1 MTDQTARIGI
11 VGGSGLYQ
19 MPGLEDVVQHQ
30 IETPFGPPSDDI
42 TVGTLD
48 GVRVAF
54 LPRHGK
60 HHQFSPTQIPVRA
73 NIWALKSLGIETLV
87 SVSAVGSMREEMEP
101 LHVVVPDQIFD
112 RTVSRPRTFFDN
124 FVVHV
129 ALDNPFCGSVQ
140 TDLYTAALAAGATC
154 HQGGVYI
161 CIEGPQFSTKAESR
175 VYRSW
180 GMDIIGMTAMPEAR
194 LAREAGLC
202 YGLLAMVTDFDVWH
216 ESEEPVSIQT
226 VLGNLRKNVELSRAV
241 VRNAVR
247 SLTRSRE
254 CTCGSAIKD
263 AIATSAAGI
272 PPAERERLALLLP
285 G

>member
-1 MTDQTARIGI
+1 
-11 VGGSGLYQ
+11 
-19 MPGLEDVVQHQ
+19 
-30 IETPFGPPSDDI
+30 
-42 TVGTLD
+42 
-48 GVRVAF
+48 
-54 LPRHGK
+54 
-60 HHQFSPTQIPVRA
+60 
-73 NIWALKSLGIETLV
+73 
-87 SVSAVGSMREEMEP
+87 MREEIEP

-140 TDLYTAALAAGATC
+140 QDLYAAAQTAGANC

-216 ESEEPVSIQT
+216 ETEEPVSVQT
-226 VLGNLRKNVELSRAV
+226 ILDNLRKNVELSRAI
-241 VRNAVR
+241 VRNAVQ
-247 SLTRSRE
+247 SLAHPRE
-254 CTCGSAIKD
+254 CSCRSMVKD
-263 AIATSAAGI
+263 AIATAETGI
-272 PPAERERLALLLP
+272 AQEERERLALLLP